1 MTAVRYW
8 GSSPRHGLNPMDSRL
23 AVPRNFFSLR
33 ETRLA
38 VPRNFF
44 SLRETR
50 FRGDDGVFFRY
61 RQIIRHSRV
70 GKLFVIP
77 GRRSRTRN
85 PWGSSIRYGLN
96 PMDPRFRGDDGG
108 AVHGVRRSGTDSSPS
123 GSSLRHGLNPMDPR
137 FRGDDDAA
145 VHGVRRC
152 GTGLR
157 RSGTDLTPWIPA
169 WPFLETSSR
178 CARLVFAGM
187 TTLR

>member
-1 MTAVRYW
+1 MGFVDWLENPTPWIPAFAGMTMLRYW
-8 GSSPRHGLNPMDSRL
+8 GSSLMHELNPMDPRL

-50 FRGDDGVFFRY
+50 LAVPRNFVSLRETRLAVPRNFFSLRETRFRGDDDVFFRY

-85 PWGSSIRYGLN
+85 PWGSSIGWKTQPHGFPLS
-96 PMDPRFRGDDGG
+96 RG
-108 AVHGVRRSGTDSSPS
+108 
-123 GSSLRHGLNPMDPR
+123 
-137 FRGDDDAA
+137 
-145 VHGVRRC
+145 
-152 GTGLR
+152 
-157 RSGTDLTPWIPA
+157 
-169 WPFLETSSR
+169 
-178 CARLVFAGM
+178 
-187 TTLR
+187 